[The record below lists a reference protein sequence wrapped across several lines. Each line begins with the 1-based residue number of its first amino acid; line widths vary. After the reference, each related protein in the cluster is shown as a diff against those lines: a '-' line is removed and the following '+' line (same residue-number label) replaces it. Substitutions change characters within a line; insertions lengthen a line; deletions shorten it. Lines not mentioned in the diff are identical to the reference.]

1 MKTKFIKFFCL
12 SILMSINF
20 LSIKVHS
27 VFADETNLGPTGD
40 FYQLTKDYGYTVDKK
55 YKPKSSIMI
64 DAQNGQVL
72 WQDNPDEIRD
82 QGSMAKAMSMFI
94 VYETMSEGKFNM
106 DTLVT
111 ASPTDQQISQIYE
124 VSNTPLVAGVQ
135 YPVSELIKM
144 SFIPSSS
151 ASTIMLANLVSNND
165 AGKFIDMMNE
175 KAKEI
180 GMTSTHFNNCS
191 GAQAVAFKGLYTP
204 QGYDAEAGNQTTARD
219 YSVLGYNI
227 VNKHPEI
234 LEITKN
240 ASLTIMKGTPYEEK
254 VQNYNYSLPG
264 NVAPN
269 GKSYAYEGVDGIKT
283 GSSPIADYNYMA
295 TCKKNDMRV
304 IEVIMGVGNWDDED
318 SEFNRHLYGNALLDY
333 AYSNFSKEIILP
345 AGKHDIDSEK
355 VKTDDDLVAVK
366 PKDADGRFS
375 ISYDNV
381 VYNSPLPFVSKSMPQ
396 IEVAYKKTGLLSA
409 SNKTGTDKRS
419 SQKNNSFS
427 HFIKKIL
434 LIFALLLFCLLT
446 PNRIKNHKKSKF
458 IISLKILSL
467 LFIAYLTLSIMINIF

>member
-1 MKTKFIKFFCL
+1 M
-12 SILMSINF
+12 
-20 LSIKVHS
+20 
-27 VFADETNLGPTGD
+27 
-40 FYQLTKDYGYTVDKK
+40 TKDYGYSVDRK

-64 DAQNGQVL
+64 DAQNGQIL

-82 QGSMAKAMSMFI
+82 QGSMAKAMTMFI
-94 VYETMSEGKFNM
+94 VYEAMSEGKFGM
-106 DTLVT
+106 DTLIT
-111 ASPTDQQISQIYE
+111 ATSTDQQISQVYE
-124 VSNTPLVAGVQ
+124 VSNTPIVEGVK

-151 ASTIMLANLVSNND
+151 ASTIMLANLVSDND
-165 AGKFIDMMNE
+165 AGKFIDIMNE

-180 GMTSTHFNNCS
+180 GMTNTHFNNCS
-191 GAQAVAFKGLYTP
+191 GAQAAVFKGLYTP
-204 QGYDAEAGNQTTARD
+204 EGYNPNESNQTTARD
-219 YSVLGYNI
+219 YSILGFNI

-240 ASLTIMKGTPYEEK
+240 AKLTIMQGTPYEEN

-264 NVAPN
+264 NIAPN
-269 GKSYAYEGVDGIKT
+269 GQSYSYEGVDGIKT

-304 IEVIMGVGNWDDED
+304 VEVIMGVGNWDDED

-333 AYSNFSKEIILP
+333 AYSNFSKEVILP

-366 PKDADGRFS
+366 PKDIDGKFS
-375 ISYDNV
+375 ISGEDII
-381 VYNSPLPFVSKSMPQ
+381 YNSPLPFVTKSIPQ
-396 IEVAYKKTGLLSA
+396 IKVAYKKAGLLSFSKRA
-409 SNKTGTDKRS
+409 SNDKKS
-419 SQKNNSFS
+419 TSKNSGFS
-427 HFIKKIL
+427 HFIKTSF
-434 LIFALLLFCLLT
+434 LIFILLLFCLLT

-458 IISLKILSL
+458 IISLKIFSL
-467 LFIAYLTLSIMINIF
+467 LSIVYLVLSMIINIF

>member
-1 MKTKFIKFFCL
+1 
-12 SILMSINF
+12 MSVNF
-20 LSIKVHS
+20 LSIKNTPI
-27 VFADETNLGPTGD
+27 FADETNLGPTGD
-40 FYQLTKDYGYTVDKK
+40 FYQLTKDYGYTVDRK

-72 WQDNPDEIRD
+72 WQDNPDEVRD

-94 VYETMSEGKFNM
+94 VYEAMSEGKFSM

-124 VSNTPLVAGVQ
+124 VSNTPLVAGVK

-165 AGKFIDMMNE
+165 SGKFIGMMND

-180 GMTSTHFNNCS
+180 GMTNTHFNNCS

-204 QGYDAEAGNQTTARD
+204 QGYDGEAGNQTTARD
-219 YSVLGYNI
+219 YSILGYNI

-304 IEVIMGVGNWDDED
+304 VEVIMGVGNWEDED

-333 AYSNFSKEIILP
+333 AYSNFSKEVILP

-355 VKTDDDLVAVK
+355 VKTDNDIVAVK
-366 PKDADGRFS
+366 PKDTDGKFS
-375 ISYDNV
+375 ISDDKV
-381 VYNSPLPFVSKSMPQ
+381 VYNSPLPIVSKTIPQ
-396 IEVAYKKTGLLSA
+396 IEVEYKKSGLLST
-409 SNKTGTDKRS
+409 SKKTSKDKKS
-419 SQKNNSFS
+419 TKNNSKFS
-427 HFIKKIL
+427 SFINKIL
-434 LIFALLLFCLLT
+434 LIFLLLLFCLLT
-446 PNRIKNHKKSKF
+446 PNRIRNHKKSKF
-458 IISLKILSL
+458 IILLKIFSL
-467 LFIAYLTLSIMINIF
+467 LTIAYLTLSIILNIF

>member
-1 MKTKFIKFFCL
+1 
-12 SILMSINF
+12 MSVNF
-20 LSIKVHS
+20 LSPKNTS
-27 VFADETNLGPTGD
+27 VFAEETDLGPTGD
-40 FYQLTKDYGYTVDKK
+40 FYQITKEYGYTVDRK

-82 QGSMAKAMSMFI
+82 QGSMAKAMTMFI
-94 VYETMSEGKFNM
+94 VYEAMSEGKFNM

-111 ASPTDQQISQIYE
+111 ASPTDQQISQIFE

-165 AGKFIDMMNE
+165 AGKFIDIMNE

-180 GMTSTHFNNCS
+180 GMTNTHFNNCS
-191 GAQAVAFKGLYTP
+191 GAQAIAFKGLYTP
-204 QGYDAEAGNQTTARD
+204 QGYDAQAGNQTTARD
-219 YSVLGYNI
+219 YSILGYNI

-264 NVAPN
+264 NIAPN

-333 AYSNFSKEIILP
+333 AYSNFSKEVILP
-345 AGKHDIDSEK
+345 AGKHTIDSKK
-355 VKTDDDLVAVK
+355 VKTDGDLVAVK
-366 PKDADGRFS
+366 PKDRDGTFT
-375 ISYDNV
+375 ISDKDV
-381 VYNSPLPFVSKSMPQ
+381 VYNSPLPFVSKTIPQ
-396 IEVAYKKTGLLSA
+396 IEVAYEKTSLSYSSNKANNDKKTP
-409 SNKTGTDKRS
+409 T
-419 SQKNNSFS
+419 NNSFRS
-427 HFIKKIL
+427 FIKKIL
-434 LIFALLLFCLLT
+434 LIFVLLLFCLLT
-446 PNRIKNHKKSKF
+446 PNRIRNRKKNKF
-458 IISLKILSL
+458 IISLKLLSL
-467 LFIAYLTLSIMINIF
+467 LVVTCLTLSIVLNII